1 MGYLVRLDEEMLSL
15 PAAGV
20 RARPLAKLAAGEVRT
35 RLGNLSRHMLKDA
48 ASGAQSAM
56 TFTLILRAHL
66 VRPRCMV
73 LLCLPGQFWRAAVES
88 AAQEANILMHILPLI
103 LAKQDKRWNP
113 ILTATDASL
122 SGYSLSEMCLGSA
135 GCRLWVS
142 GMRSGDIT
150 DVVEGFLLK

>member
-1 MGYLVRLDEEMLSL
+1 MLRDARGAQAVSGVGYLVRLERELSV

-35 RLGNLSRHMLKDA
+35 MLGNLSRNMLKDA

-73 LLCLPGQFWRAAVES
+73 LLCLHGQFWRAAVES
-88 AAQEANILMHILPLI
+88 AAQEAKTL
-103 LAKQDKRWNP
+103 
-113 ILTATDASL
+113 
-122 SGYSLSEMCLGSA
+122 
-135 GCRLWVS
+135 
-142 GMRSGDIT
+142 
-150 DVVEGFLLK
+150 